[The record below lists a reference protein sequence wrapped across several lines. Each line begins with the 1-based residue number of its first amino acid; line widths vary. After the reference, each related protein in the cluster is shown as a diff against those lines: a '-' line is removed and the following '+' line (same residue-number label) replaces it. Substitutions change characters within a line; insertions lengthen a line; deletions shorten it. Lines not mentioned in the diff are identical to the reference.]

1 MNRIRKSW
9 ENQALGILPLL
20 LFLLLDNYIS
30 YLHAYTI
37 SAIFCVLSMFVFH
50 ILRKNKIYSFM
61 LLPSFL
67 TLVLYAFFLI
77 FMRVEEVLAV
87 YTPLITEILFVI
99 VLTLV
104 KVVKKPLLHRVRDS
118 QHPAYEKTHNLTML
132 NEFFF
137 IAQLFRNLC
146 ILHLLGIA
154 FYNILPDGMKDIRF
168 NRFLYRDLVLII
180 GIAVVAY
187 EQIRL
192 LMLQGLLKKEM
203 WLPVLNDK
211 GSVIGCIAYSVSRL
225 LPKKYYHPIVRVALI
240 HNGMLYL
247 AKRSEYAYVSAS
259 LIDYP
264 FYRYVLFRQSIESA
278 AQQAIEKLKTLTGK
292 ISPKL
297 LIRYTFENE
306 KIKHQVSLFIIRISD
321 ENVLEQYKELQDG
334 KLWSIQQIEENLGKG
349 IFSIYFEREF
359 SYLKNTVL
367 LAESFCNCEQEM
379 TEQEKKD

>member
-1 MNRIRKSW
+1 MTRIRKSW

-30 YLHAYTI
+30 YLQAYTV

-50 ILRKNKIYSFM
+50 ILRKDKIYSFM

-67 TLVLYAFFLI
+67 TLILYAFFLI

-87 YTPLITEILFVI
+87 YTPLITEILLII
-99 VLTLV
+99 VLTVV
-104 KVVKKPLLHRVRDS
+104 KIVKKPLLHRVRDA

-137 IAQLFRNLC
+137 IAQLFRNLY

-154 FYNILPDGMKDIRF
+154 FYNILPEEMKDIRF
-168 NRFLYRDLVLII
+168 NRFLYRDMGLII
-180 GIAVVAY
+180 GVAVIVY

-192 LMLQGLLKKEM
+192 LMVRGRLKKEM

-225 LPKKYYHPIVRVALI
+225 LPKKYYHPIVRIALV
-240 HNGMLYL
+240 HKGMLYL
-247 AKRSEYAYVSAS
+247 TKRNEYAYVSAS
-259 LIDYP
+259 MIDYP
-264 FYRYVLFRQSIESA
+264 FYRYVLFRQSIEAA
-278 AQQAIEKLKTLTGK
+278 AQEAVEGLKTLVGK
-292 ISPKL
+292 IQPRL

-306 KIKHQVSLFIIRISD
+306 RVKHQVSLFVICIQD
-321 ENVLEQYKELQDG
+321 EQVIEQYKQVQDG

-349 IFSIYFEREF
+349 IFSVYFEREF
-359 SYLKNTVL
+359 SYLKNTIL
-367 LAESFCNCEQEM
+367 LAENLCLCGEQ
-379 TEQEKKD
+379 QEAKPE

>member
-1 MNRIRKSW
+1 MTRIRKSW

-30 YLHAYTI
+30 YLQAYTV

-50 ILRKNKIYSFM
+50 ILRKDKIYSFM

-67 TLVLYAFFLI
+67 TLILYAFFLI

-87 YTPLITEILFVI
+87 YTPLITEILLII
-99 VLTLV
+99 VLTVV
-104 KVVKKPLLHRVRDS
+104 KIVKKPLLHRVRDA

-137 IAQLFRNLC
+137 IAQLFRNLY

-154 FYNILPDGMKDIRF
+154 FYNILPEEMKDIRF
-168 NRFLYRDLVLII
+168 NRFLYRDMGLII
-180 GIAVVAY
+180 GVAVIVY

-192 LMLQGLLKKEM
+192 LMVRGRLKKEM

-225 LPKKYYHPIVRVALI
+225 LPKKYYHPIVRIALV
-240 HNGMLYL
+240 HKGMLYL
-247 AKRSEYAYVSAS
+247 AKRNEYAYVSAS
-259 LIDYP
+259 MIDYP
-264 FYRYVLFRQSIESA
+264 FYRYVLFRQSIEAA
-278 AQQAIEKLKTLTGK
+278 AQEAVEGLKTLVGK
-292 ISPKL
+292 IQPRL

-306 KIKHQVSLFIIRISD
+306 RVKHQVSLFVICIQD
-321 ENVLEQYKELQDG
+321 EQVIEQYKQVQDG
-334 KLWSIQQIEENLGKG
+334 KLWSIQQIEENLRKG
-349 IFSIYFEREF
+349 IFSVYFEREF
-359 SYLKNTVL
+359 SYLKNTIL
-367 LAESFCNCEQEM
+367 LAENLCLCGEQ
-379 TEQEKKD
+379 QEAKPE

>member
-1 MNRIRKSW
+1 MTRIRKSW

-30 YLHAYTI
+30 YLQAYTV
-37 SAIFCVLSMFVFH
+37 SAIFCILSMFVFH
-50 ILRKNKIYSFM
+50 ILRKDKIYSFM

-67 TLVLYAFFLI
+67 TLILYAFFLI

-87 YTPLITEILFVI
+87 YTPLITEILLII
-99 VLTLV
+99 VLTVV
-104 KVVKKPLLHRVRDS
+104 KIVKKPLLHRVRDA

-137 IAQLFRNLC
+137 IAQLFRNLY

-154 FYNILPDGMKDIRF
+154 FYNILPEEMKDIRF
-168 NRFLYRDLVLII
+168 NRFLYRDMGLII
-180 GIAVVAY
+180 GVAVIVY

-192 LMLQGLLKKEM
+192 LMVRGRLKKEM

-225 LPKKYYHPIVRVALI
+225 LPKKYYHPIVRIALV
-240 HNGMLYL
+240 HKGMLYL
-247 AKRSEYAYVSAS
+247 AKRNEYAYVSAS
-259 LIDYP
+259 MIDYP
-264 FYRYVLFRQSIESA
+264 FYRYVLFRQSIEAA
-278 AQQAIEKLKTLTGK
+278 AQEAVEGLKTLVGK
-292 ISPKL
+292 IQPRL

-306 KIKHQVSLFIIRISD
+306 RVKHQVSLFVICIQD
-321 ENVLEQYKELQDG
+321 EQVIEQYKQVQDG

-349 IFSIYFEREF
+349 IFSVYFEREF
-359 SYLKNTVL
+359 SYLKNTIL
-367 LAESFCNCEQEM
+367 LAENLCLCGEQ
-379 TEQEKKD
+379 QEAKHE

>member
-1 MNRIRKSW
+1 MTRIRKSW

-30 YLHAYTI
+30 YLQAYTV

-50 ILRKNKIYSFM
+50 ILRKDKIYSFM

-67 TLVLYAFFLI
+67 TLILYAFFLI

-87 YTPLITEILFVI
+87 YTPLITEILLII
-99 VLTLV
+99 VLTVV
-104 KVVKKPLLHRVRDS
+104 KIVKKPLLHRVRDA

-137 IAQLFRNLC
+137 IAQLFRNLY

-154 FYNILPDGMKDIRF
+154 FYNILPEEMKDIRF
-168 NRFLYRDLVLII
+168 NRFLYRDMGLII
-180 GIAVVAY
+180 GVAVIVY

-192 LMLQGLLKKEM
+192 LMVRGRLKKEM

-225 LPKKYYHPIVRVALI
+225 LPKKYYHPIVRIALV
-240 HNGMLYL
+240 HKGMLYL
-247 AKRSEYAYVSAS
+247 AKRNEYAYVSAS
-259 LIDYP
+259 MIDYP
-264 FYRYVLFRQSIESA
+264 FYRYVLFRQSIEAA
-278 AQQAIEKLKTLTGK
+278 AQQAVEGLKTLVGK
-292 ISPKL
+292 IQPRL

-306 KIKHQVSLFIIRISD
+306 RVKHQVSLFVICIQD
-321 ENVLEQYKELQDG
+321 EQMIEQYKQVQDG

-349 IFSIYFEREF
+349 IFSVYFEREF
-359 SYLKNTVL
+359 SYLKNTIL
-367 LAESFCNCEQEM
+367 LAENLCLCGEQ
-379 TEQEKKD
+379 QEAKPE

>member
-1 MNRIRKSW
+1 MTRIRKSW

-30 YLHAYTI
+30 YLQAYTV

-50 ILRKNKIYSFM
+50 ILRKDKIYSFM

-67 TLVLYAFFLI
+67 TLILYAFFLI

-87 YTPLITEILFVI
+87 YTPLITEILLII
-99 VLTLV
+99 VLTVV
-104 KVVKKPLLHRVRDS
+104 KIVKKPLLHRVRDA

-137 IAQLFRNLC
+137 IAQLFRNLY

-154 FYNILPDGMKDIRF
+154 FYNILPEEMKDIRF
-168 NRFLYRDLVLII
+168 NRFLYRDMGLII
-180 GIAVVAY
+180 GVAVIVY

-192 LMLQGLLKKEM
+192 LMVRGRLKKEM

-225 LPKKYYHPIVRVALI
+225 LPKKYYHPIVRIALV
-240 HNGMLYL
+240 HKGMLYL
-247 AKRSEYAYVSAS
+247 AKRDEYAYVSAS
-259 LIDYP
+259 MIDYP
-264 FYRYVLFRQSIESA
+264 FYRYVLFRQSIEAA
-278 AQQAIEKLKTLTGK
+278 AQEAVEGLKTLVGK
-292 ISPKL
+292 IQPRL

-306 KIKHQVSLFIIRISD
+306 RVKHQISLFVICIQD
-321 ENVLEQYKELQDG
+321 EQVIEQYKQVQDG

-349 IFSIYFEREF
+349 IFSVYFEREF
-359 SYLKNTVL
+359 SYLKNTIL
-367 LAESFCNCEQEM
+367 LAENLCLCGEQ
-379 TEQEKKD
+379 QEAKPE

>member
-1 MNRIRKSW
+1 MTRIRKSW

-30 YLHAYTI
+30 YLQAYTV

-50 ILRKNKIYSFM
+50 ILRKDKIYSFM

-67 TLVLYAFFLI
+67 TLILYAFFLI

-87 YTPLITEILFVI
+87 YTPLITEILLII
-99 VLTLV
+99 VLTVV
-104 KVVKKPLLHRVRDS
+104 KIVKKPLLHRVRDA

-137 IAQLFRNLC
+137 IAQLFRNLY

-154 FYNILPDGMKDIRF
+154 FYNILPEEMKDIRF
-168 NRFLYRDLVLII
+168 NRFLYRDMGLII
-180 GIAVVAY
+180 GVAVIVY

-192 LMLQGLLKKEM
+192 LMVRGRLKKEM

-225 LPKKYYHPIVRVALI
+225 LPKKYYHPIVRIALV
-240 HNGMLYL
+240 HKGMLYL
-247 AKRSEYAYVSAS
+247 AKRNEYAYVSAS
-259 LIDYP
+259 MIDYP
-264 FYRYVLFRQSIESA
+264 FYRYVLFRQSIEAA
-278 AQQAIEKLKTLTGK
+278 AQEAVEGLKTLVGK
-292 ISPKL
+292 IQPRL

-306 KIKHQVSLFIIRISD
+306 RVKHQVSLFVICIQD
-321 ENVLEQYKELQDG
+321 EQVIEQYKQVQDG

-349 IFSIYFEREF
+349 IFSVYFEREF
-359 SYLKNTVL
+359 SYLKNTIL
-367 LAESFCNCEQEM
+367 LAENGYS
-379 TEQEKKD
+379 

>member
-1 MNRIRKSW
+1 MTRIRKSW

-30 YLHAYTI
+30 YLQAYTV
-37 SAIFCVLSMFVFH
+37 SAIFCILSMFVFH
-50 ILRKNKIYSFM
+50 ILRKDKIYSFM

-67 TLVLYAFFLI
+67 TLILYAFFLI

-87 YTPLITEILFVI
+87 YTPLITEILLII
-99 VLTLV
+99 VLTVV
-104 KVVKKPLLHRVRDS
+104 KIVKKPLLHRVRDA

-137 IAQLFRNLC
+137 IAQLFRNLY

-154 FYNILPDGMKDIRF
+154 FYNILPEEMKDIRF
-168 NRFLYRDLVLII
+168 NRFLYRDMGLII
-180 GIAVVAY
+180 GVAVIVY

-192 LMLQGLLKKEM
+192 LMVRGRLKKEM

-225 LPKKYYHPIVRVALI
+225 LPKKYYHPIVRIALV
-240 HNGMLYL
+240 HKGMLYL
-247 AKRSEYAYVSAS
+247 AKRNEYAYVSAS
-259 LIDYP
+259 MIDYP
-264 FYRYVLFRQSIESA
+264 FYRYVLFRQSIEAA
-278 AQQAIEKLKTLTGK
+278 AQEAVEGLKTLVGK
-292 ISPKL
+292 IQPRL

-306 KIKHQVSLFIIRISD
+306 RVKHQVSLFVICIQD
-321 ENVLEQYKELQDG
+321 EQVIEQYKQVQDG

-349 IFSIYFEREF
+349 IFSVYFEREF
-359 SYLKNTVL
+359 SYLKNTIL
-367 LAESFCNCEQEM
+367 LAENLCLCGEQ
-379 TEQEKKD
+379 QEAKPE

>member
-1 MNRIRKSW
+1 MTRIRKSW

-30 YLHAYTI
+30 YLQAYTV

-50 ILRKNKIYSFM
+50 ILRKDKIYSFM

-67 TLVLYAFFLI
+67 TLILYAFFLI

-87 YTPLITEILFVI
+87 YTPLITEILLII
-99 VLTLV
+99 VLTVV
-104 KVVKKPLLHRVRDS
+104 KIVKKPLLHRVRDA

-137 IAQLFRNLC
+137 IAQLFRNLY

-154 FYNILPDGMKDIRF
+154 FYNILPEEMKDIRF
-168 NRFLYRDLVLII
+168 NRFLYRDMGLII
-180 GIAVVAY
+180 GVAVIVY

-192 LMLQGLLKKEM
+192 LMVRGRLKKEM

-225 LPKKYYHPIVRVALI
+225 LPKKYYHPIVRIALV
-240 HNGMLYL
+240 HKGMLYL
-247 AKRSEYAYVSAS
+247 AKRNEYAYVSAS
-259 LIDYP
+259 MIDYP
-264 FYRYVLFRQSIESA
+264 FYRYVLFRQSIEAA
-278 AQQAIEKLKTLTGK
+278 AQKAVEGLKTLVGK
-292 ISPKL
+292 IQPRL

-306 KIKHQVSLFIIRISD
+306 RVKHQVSLFVICIQD
-321 ENVLEQYKELQDG
+321 EQVIEQYKQVQDG

-349 IFSIYFEREF
+349 IFSVYFEREF
-359 SYLKNTVL
+359 SYLKNTIL
-367 LAESFCNCEQEM
+367 LAENLCLCGEQ
-379 TEQEKKD
+379 QEAKPE

>member
-1 MNRIRKSW
+1 MTRIRKSW

-30 YLHAYTI
+30 YLQAYTV

-50 ILRKNKIYSFM
+50 ILRKDKIYSFM

-67 TLVLYAFFLI
+67 TLILYAFFLI

-87 YTPLITEILFVI
+87 YTPLITEILLII
-99 VLTLV
+99 VLTVV
-104 KVVKKPLLHRVRDS
+104 KIVKKPLLHRVRDA

-137 IAQLFRNLC
+137 IAQLFRNLY

-154 FYNILPDGMKDIRF
+154 FHNILPEEMKDIRF
-168 NRFLYRDLVLII
+168 NRFLYRDMGLII
-180 GIAVVAY
+180 GVAVIVY

-192 LMLQGLLKKEM
+192 LMVRGRLKKEM

-225 LPKKYYHPIVRVALI
+225 LPKKYYHPIVRIALV
-240 HNGMLYL
+240 HKGMLYL
-247 AKRSEYAYVSAS
+247 AKRNEYAYVSAS
-259 LIDYP
+259 MIDYP
-264 FYRYVLFRQSIESA
+264 FYRYVLFRQSIEAA
-278 AQQAIEKLKTLTGK
+278 AQEAVEGLKTLVGK
-292 ISPKL
+292 IQPRL

-306 KIKHQVSLFIIRISD
+306 RVKHQVSLFVICIQD
-321 ENVLEQYKELQDG
+321 EQVIEQYKQVQDG

-349 IFSIYFEREF
+349 IFSVYFEREF
-359 SYLKNTVL
+359 SYLKNTIL
-367 LAESFCNCEQEM
+367 LAENLCLCGEQ
-379 TEQEKKD
+379 QEAKPE

>member
-1 MNRIRKSW
+1 MTRIRKSW

-30 YLHAYTI
+30 YLQAYTV
-37 SAIFCVLSMFVFH
+37 SAIFCILSMFVFH
-50 ILRKNKIYSFM
+50 ILRKDKIYSFM

-67 TLVLYAFFLI
+67 TLILYAFFLI

-87 YTPLITEILFVI
+87 YTPLITEILLII
-99 VLTLV
+99 VLTVV
-104 KVVKKPLLHRVRDS
+104 KIVKKPLLHRVRDA

-137 IAQLFRNLC
+137 IAQLFRNLY

-154 FYNILPDGMKDIRF
+154 FYNILPEEMKDIRF
-168 NRFLYRDLVLII
+168 NRFLYRDMGLII
-180 GIAVVAY
+180 GVAVIVY

-192 LMLQGLLKKEM
+192 LMVRGRLKKEM

-225 LPKKYYHPIVRVALI
+225 LPKKYYHPIVRIALV
-240 HNGMLYL
+240 HKGMLYL
-247 AKRSEYAYVSAS
+247 AKRDEYAYVSAS
-259 LIDYP
+259 MIDYP
-264 FYRYVLFRQSIESA
+264 FYRYVLFRQSIEAA
-278 AQQAIEKLKTLTGK
+278 AQEAVEGLKTLVGK
-292 ISPKL
+292 IQPRL

-306 KIKHQVSLFIIRISD
+306 RVKHQVSLFVICIQD
-321 ENVLEQYKELQDG
+321 EQVIEQYKQVQDG

-349 IFSIYFEREF
+349 IFSVYFEREF
-359 SYLKNTVL
+359 SYLKNTIL
-367 LAESFCNCEQEM
+367 LAENLCLCGEQ
-379 TEQEKKD
+379 QEAKPE

>member
-1 MNRIRKSW
+1 MTRIRKSW

-30 YLHAYTI
+30 YLQAYTV

-50 ILRKNKIYSFM
+50 ILRKDKIYSFM

-67 TLVLYAFFLI
+67 TLILYAFFLI

-87 YTPLITEILFVI
+87 YTPLITEILLII
-99 VLTLV
+99 VLTVV
-104 KVVKKPLLHRVRDS
+104 KIVKKPLLHRVRDA

-137 IAQLFRNLC
+137 IAQLFRNLY

-154 FYNILPDGMKDIRF
+154 FYNILPEEMKDIRF
-168 NRFLYRDLVLII
+168 NRFLYRDMGLII
-180 GIAVVAY
+180 GVAVIVY

-192 LMLQGLLKKEM
+192 LMVRGRLKKEM

-225 LPKKYYHPIVRVALI
+225 LPKKYYHPIVRIALV
-240 HNGMLYL
+240 HKGMLYL
-247 AKRSEYAYVSAS
+247 AKRNEYAYVSAS
-259 LIDYP
+259 MIDYP
-264 FYRYVLFRQSIESA
+264 FYRYVLFRQSIEAA
-278 AQQAIEKLKTLTGK
+278 AQEAVEGLKTLVGK
-292 ISPKL
+292 IQPRL

-306 KIKHQVSLFIIRISD
+306 RVKHKVSLFVICIQD
-321 ENVLEQYKELQDG
+321 EQVIEQYKQVQDG

-349 IFSIYFEREF
+349 IFSVYFEREF
-359 SYLKNTVL
+359 SYLKNTIL
-367 LAESFCNCEQEM
+367 LAENLCLCSEQ
-379 TEQEKKD
+379 QEAKPE

>member
-1 MNRIRKSW
+1 MTRIRKSW

-30 YLHAYTI
+30 YLQAYTI

-50 ILRKNKIYSFM
+50 ILRKDKIYSFM

-67 TLVLYAFFLI
+67 TLILYAFFLI

-87 YTPLITEILFVI
+87 YTPLITEILLII
-99 VLTLV
+99 VLTVV
-104 KVVKKPLLHRVRDS
+104 KIVKKPLLHRVRDA

-137 IAQLFRNLC
+137 IAQLFRNLY

-154 FYNILPDGMKDIRF
+154 FYNILPEEMKDIRF
-168 NRFLYRDLVLII
+168 NRFLYRDMGLII
-180 GIAVVAY
+180 GVAVIVY

-192 LMLQGLLKKEM
+192 LMVRGRLKKEM

-225 LPKKYYHPIVRVALI
+225 LPKKYYHPIVRIALV
-240 HNGMLYL
+240 HKGMLYL
-247 AKRSEYAYVSAS
+247 AKRNEYAYVSAS
-259 LIDYP
+259 MIDYP
-264 FYRYVLFRQSIESA
+264 FYRYVLFRQSIEAA
-278 AQQAIEKLKTLTGK
+278 AQQAVEGLKTLVGK
-292 ISPKL
+292 IQPRL

-306 KIKHQVSLFIIRISD
+306 RVKHQVSLFVICIQD
-321 ENVLEQYKELQDG
+321 EQVIEQYKQVQDG

-349 IFSIYFEREF
+349 IFSVYFEREF
-359 SYLKNTVL
+359 SYLKNTIL
-367 LAESFCNCEQEM
+367 LAENLCLCGEQ
-379 TEQEKKD
+379 QEAKQE

>member
-1 MNRIRKSW
+1 MTRIRKSW

-20 LFLLLDNYIS
+20 LFLLLDNYIP
-30 YLHAYTI
+30 YLQAYTV

-50 ILRKNKIYSFM
+50 ILRKDKIYSFM

-67 TLVLYAFFLI
+67 TLILYAFFLI

-87 YTPLITEILFVI
+87 YTPLITEILLII
-99 VLTLV
+99 VLTVV
-104 KVVKKPLLHRVRDS
+104 KIVKKPLLHRVRDA

-137 IAQLFRNLC
+137 IAQLFRNLY

-154 FYNILPDGMKDIRF
+154 FYNILPEEMKDIRF
-168 NRFLYRDLVLII
+168 NRFLYRDMGLII
-180 GIAVVAY
+180 GVAVIVY

-192 LMLQGLLKKEM
+192 LMVRGRLKKEM

-225 LPKKYYHPIVRVALI
+225 LPKKYYHPIVRIALV
-240 HNGMLYL
+240 HKGMLYL
-247 AKRSEYAYVSAS
+247 AKRNEYAYVSAS
-259 LIDYP
+259 MVDYP
-264 FYRYVLFRQSIESA
+264 FYRYVLFRQSIEAA
-278 AQQAIEKLKTLTGK
+278 AQEAVEGLKTLVGK
-292 ISPKL
+292 IQPRL

-306 KIKHQVSLFIIRISD
+306 RVKHQVSLFVICIQD
-321 ENVLEQYKELQDG
+321 EQVIEQYKQVQDG

-349 IFSIYFEREF
+349 IFSVYFEREF
-359 SYLKNTVL
+359 SYLKNTIL
-367 LAESFCNCEQEM
+367 LAENLCLCGEQ
-379 TEQEKKD
+379 QEAKPE

>member
-1 MNRIRKSW
+1 MTRIRKSW

-30 YLHAYTI
+30 YLQAYTV
-37 SAIFCVLSMFVFH
+37 SAIFCILSMFVFH
-50 ILRKNKIYSFM
+50 ILRKDKIYSFM

-67 TLVLYAFFLI
+67 TLILYAFFLI

-87 YTPLITEILFVI
+87 YTPLITEILLII
-99 VLTLV
+99 VLTVV
-104 KVVKKPLLHRVRDS
+104 KIVKKPLLHRVRDA

-137 IAQLFRNLC
+137 IAQLFRNLY

-154 FYNILPDGMKDIRF
+154 FYNTLPEEMKDIRF
-168 NRFLYRDLVLII
+168 NRFLYRDMGLII
-180 GIAVVAY
+180 GVAVIVY

-192 LMLQGLLKKEM
+192 LMVRGRLKKEM

-225 LPKKYYHPIVRVALI
+225 LPKKYYHPIVRIALV
-240 HNGMLYL
+240 HKGMLYL
-247 AKRSEYAYVSAS
+247 AKRNEYAYVSAS
-259 LIDYP
+259 MIDYP
-264 FYRYVLFRQSIESA
+264 FYRYVLFRQSIEAA
-278 AQQAIEKLKTLTGK
+278 AQEAVEGLKTLVGK
-292 ISPKL
+292 IQPRL

-306 KIKHQVSLFIIRISD
+306 RVKHQVSLFVICIQD
-321 ENVLEQYKELQDG
+321 EQVIEQYKQVQDG

-349 IFSIYFEREF
+349 IFSVYFEREF
-359 SYLKNTVL
+359 SYLKNTIL
-367 LAESFCNCEQEM
+367 LAENLCLCGEQ
-379 TEQEKKD
+379 QEAKPE

>member
-1 MNRIRKSW
+1 MTRIRKSW

-30 YLHAYTI
+30 YLQAYTV

-50 ILRKNKIYSFM
+50 ILRKDKIYSFM

-67 TLVLYAFFLI
+67 TLILYAFFLI

-87 YTPLITEILFVI
+87 YTPLITEILLII
-99 VLTLV
+99 VLTVV
-104 KVVKKPLLHRVRDS
+104 KIVKKPLLHRVRDA

-137 IAQLFRNLC
+137 IAQLFRNLY

-154 FYNILPDGMKDIRF
+154 FYNILPEEMKDIRF
-168 NRFLYRDLVLII
+168 NRFLYRDMGLII
-180 GIAVVAY
+180 GVAVIVY

-192 LMLQGLLKKEM
+192 LMVRGRLKKEM

-225 LPKKYYHPIVRVALI
+225 LPKKYYHPIVRIALV
-240 HNGMLYL
+240 HKGMLYL
-247 AKRSEYAYVSAS
+247 AKRNEYAYVSAS
-259 LIDYP
+259 MIDYP
-264 FYRYVLFRQSIESA
+264 FYRYVLFRQSIEAA
-278 AQQAIEKLKTLTGK
+278 AQEAVEGLKTLVGK
-292 ISPKL
+292 IQPRL

-306 KIKHQVSLFIIRISD
+306 RVKHQVSLFVICIQEEQVI
-321 ENVLEQYKELQDG
+321 EQYKQVQDG

-349 IFSIYFEREF
+349 IFSVYFEREF
-359 SYLKNTVL
+359 SYLKNTIL
-367 LAESFCNCEQEM
+367 LAENLCLCGEQ
-379 TEQEKKD
+379 QEAKPE

>member
-1 MNRIRKSW
+1 MTRIRKSW

-30 YLHAYTI
+30 YLQAYTV

-50 ILRKNKIYSFM
+50 ILRKDKIYSFM

-67 TLVLYAFFLI
+67 TLILYAFFLI

-87 YTPLITEILFVI
+87 YTPLITEILLII
-99 VLTLV
+99 VLTVV
-104 KVVKKPLLHRVRDS
+104 KIVKKPLLHRVRDA

-137 IAQLFRNLC
+137 IAQLFRNLY

-154 FYNILPDGMKDIRF
+154 FYNILPEEMKDIRF
-168 NRFLYRDLVLII
+168 NRFLYRDMGLII
-180 GIAVVAY
+180 GVAVIVY

-192 LMLQGLLKKEM
+192 LMVRGRLKKEM

-225 LPKKYYHPIVRVALI
+225 LPKKYYHPIVRIALV
-240 HNGMLYL
+240 HKGMLYL
-247 AKRSEYAYVSAS
+247 AKRNEYAYVSAS
-259 LIDYP
+259 MIDYP
-264 FYRYVLFRQSIESA
+264 FYRYVLFRQSIEAA
-278 AQQAIEKLKTLTGK
+278 AQEAVEGLKTLVSK
-292 ISPKL
+292 IQPRL

-306 KIKHQVSLFIIRISD
+306 RVKHQVSLFVICIQD
-321 ENVLEQYKELQDG
+321 EQVIEQYKQVQDG

-349 IFSIYFEREF
+349 IFSVYFEREF
-359 SYLKNTVL
+359 SYLKNTIL
-367 LAESFCNCEQEM
+367 LAENLCLCGEQ
-379 TEQEKKD
+379 QEAKPE

>member
-1 MNRIRKSW
+1 MTRIRKSW

-30 YLHAYTI
+30 YLQAYTV

-50 ILRKNKIYSFM
+50 ILRKDKIYSFM

-67 TLVLYAFFLI
+67 TLILYAFFLI

-87 YTPLITEILFVI
+87 YTPLITEILLII
-99 VLTLV
+99 VLTVV
-104 KVVKKPLLHRVRDS
+104 KIVKKPLLHRVRDA

-137 IAQLFRNLC
+137 IAQLFRNLY

-154 FYNILPDGMKDIRF
+154 FYNILPEEMKDIRF
-168 NRFLYRDLVLII
+168 NRFLYRDMGLII
-180 GIAVVAY
+180 GVAVIVY

-192 LMLQGLLKKEM
+192 LMVRGRLKKEM

-225 LPKKYYHPIVRVALI
+225 LPQKYYHPIVRIALV
-240 HNGMLYL
+240 HKGMLYL
-247 AKRSEYAYVSAS
+247 AKRNEYAYVSAS
-259 LIDYP
+259 MIDYP
-264 FYRYVLFRQSIESA
+264 FYRYVLFRQSIEAA
-278 AQQAIEKLKTLTGK
+278 AQEAVEGLKTLVGK
-292 ISPKL
+292 IQPRL

-306 KIKHQVSLFIIRISD
+306 RVKHQVSLFVICIQD
-321 ENVLEQYKELQDG
+321 EQVIEQYKQVQDG

-349 IFSIYFEREF
+349 IFSVYFEREF
-359 SYLKNTVL
+359 SYLKNTIL
-367 LAESFCNCEQEM
+367 LAENLCLCGEQ
-379 TEQEKKD
+379 QEAKPE

>member
-1 MNRIRKSW
+1 MTRIRKSW

-30 YLHAYTI
+30 YLQAYTV

-50 ILRKNKIYSFM
+50 ILRKDKIYSFM

-67 TLVLYAFFLI
+67 TLILYAFFLI
-77 FMRVEEVLAV
+77 FMRVEEVLTV
-87 YTPLITEILFVI
+87 YTPLITEILLII
-99 VLTLV
+99 VLTVV
-104 KVVKKPLLHRVRDS
+104 KIVKKPLLHRVRDA

-137 IAQLFRNLC
+137 IAQLFRNLY

-154 FYNILPDGMKDIRF
+154 FYNILPEEMKDIRF
-168 NRFLYRDLVLII
+168 NRFLYRDMGLII
-180 GIAVVAY
+180 GVAVIVY

-192 LMLQGLLKKEM
+192 LMVRGRLKKEM

-225 LPKKYYHPIVRVALI
+225 LPKKYYHPIVRIALV
-240 HNGMLYL
+240 HKGMLYL
-247 AKRSEYAYVSAS
+247 AKRNEYAYVSAS
-259 LIDYP
+259 MIDYP
-264 FYRYVLFRQSIESA
+264 FYRYVLFRQSIEAA
-278 AQQAIEKLKTLTGK
+278 AQEAVEGLKTLVGK
-292 ISPKL
+292 IQPRL

-306 KIKHQVSLFIIRISD
+306 RVKHQVSLFVICIQD
-321 ENVLEQYKELQDG
+321 EQVIEQYKQVQDG

-349 IFSIYFEREF
+349 IFSVYFEREF
-359 SYLKNTVL
+359 SYLKNTIL
-367 LAESFCNCEQEM
+367 LAENLCLCGEQ
-379 TEQEKKD
+379 QEAKPE

>member
-1 MNRIRKSW
+1 MTRIRKSW

-30 YLHAYTI
+30 YLQAYTV
-37 SAIFCVLSMFVFH
+37 SAIFCILSMFVFH
-50 ILRKNKIYSFM
+50 ILRKDKIYSFM

-67 TLVLYAFFLI
+67 TLILYAFFLI

-87 YTPLITEILFVI
+87 YTPLITEILLII
-99 VLTLV
+99 VLTVV
-104 KVVKKPLLHRVRDS
+104 KIVKKPLLHRVRDA

-137 IAQLFRNLC
+137 IAQLFRNLY

-154 FYNILPDGMKDIRF
+154 FYNILPEEMKDIRF
-168 NRFLYRDLVLII
+168 NRFLYRDMGLII
-180 GIAVVAY
+180 GVAVIVY

-192 LMLQGLLKKEM
+192 LMVRGRLKKEM

-225 LPKKYYHPIVRVALI
+225 LPKKYYHPIVRIALV
-240 HNGMLYL
+240 HKGMLYL
-247 AKRSEYAYVSAS
+247 AKRDEYAYVSAS
-259 LIDYP
+259 MIDYP
-264 FYRYVLFRQSIESA
+264 FYRYVLFRQSIEAA
-278 AQQAIEKLKTLTGK
+278 AQEAVEGLKTLVGK
-292 ISPKL
+292 IQPRL

-306 KIKHQVSLFIIRISD
+306 RVKHQVSLFVICIQD
-321 ENVLEQYKELQDG
+321 EQVIEQYKQVQDG

-349 IFSIYFEREF
+349 IFSVYFEREY
-359 SYLKNTVL
+359 SYLKNTIL
-367 LAESFCNCEQEM
+367 LAENLCLCGEQ
-379 TEQEKKD
+379 QEAKPE

>member
-1 MNRIRKSW
+1 MTRIRKSW

-30 YLHAYTI
+30 YLQAYTV

-50 ILRKNKIYSFM
+50 ILRKDKIYSFM

-67 TLVLYAFFLI
+67 TLILYAFFLI
-77 FMRVEEVLAV
+77 FMHVEEVLAV
-87 YTPLITEILFVI
+87 YTPLITEILLII
-99 VLTLV
+99 VLTVV
-104 KVVKKPLLHRVRDS
+104 KIVKKPLLHRVRDA

-137 IAQLFRNLC
+137 IAQLFRNLY

-154 FYNILPDGMKDIRF
+154 FYNILPEEMKDIRF
-168 NRFLYRDLVLII
+168 NRFLYRDMGLII
-180 GIAVVAY
+180 GVAVIVY

-192 LMLQGLLKKEM
+192 LMVRGRLKKEM

-225 LPKKYYHPIVRVALI
+225 LPKKYYHPIVRIALV
-240 HNGMLYL
+240 HKGMLYL
-247 AKRSEYAYVSAS
+247 AKRNEYAYVSAS
-259 LIDYP
+259 MIDYP
-264 FYRYVLFRQSIESA
+264 FYRYVLFRQSIEAA
-278 AQQAIEKLKTLTGK
+278 AQQAVEGLKTLVGK
-292 ISPKL
+292 IQPRL

-306 KIKHQVSLFIIRISD
+306 RVKHQVSLFVICIQD
-321 ENVLEQYKELQDG
+321 EQVIEQYKQVQDG

-349 IFSIYFEREF
+349 IFSVYFEREF
-359 SYLKNTVL
+359 SYLKNTIL
-367 LAESFCNCEQEM
+367 LAENLCLCGEQ
-379 TEQEKKD
+379 QEAKPE

>member
-1 MNRIRKSW
+1 MTRIRKSW

-30 YLHAYTI
+30 YLQAYTV

-50 ILRKNKIYSFM
+50 ILRKDKIYSFM

-67 TLVLYAFFLI
+67 TLILYALFLI

-87 YTPLITEILFVI
+87 YTPLITEILLII
-99 VLTLV
+99 VLTVV
-104 KVVKKPLLHRVRDS
+104 KIVKKPLLHRVRDA

-137 IAQLFRNLC
+137 IAQLFRNLY

-154 FYNILPDGMKDIRF
+154 FYNILPEEMKDIRF
-168 NRFLYRDLVLII
+168 NRFLYRDMGLII
-180 GIAVVAY
+180 GVAVIVY

-192 LMLQGLLKKEM
+192 LMVRGRLKKEM

-225 LPKKYYHPIVRVALI
+225 LPKKYYHPIVRIALV
-240 HNGMLYL
+240 HKGMLYL
-247 AKRSEYAYVSAS
+247 AKRNEYAYVSAS
-259 LIDYP
+259 MIDYP
-264 FYRYVLFRQSIESA
+264 FYRYVLFRQSIEAA
-278 AQQAIEKLKTLTGK
+278 AQQAVEGLKTLVGK
-292 ISPKL
+292 IQPRL

-306 KIKHQVSLFIIRISD
+306 RVKHQVSLFVICIQD
-321 ENVLEQYKELQDG
+321 EQVIEQYKQVQDG

-349 IFSIYFEREF
+349 IFSVYFEREF
-359 SYLKNTVL
+359 SYLKNTIL
-367 LAESFCNCEQEM
+367 LAENLCLCGEQ
-379 TEQEKKD
+379 QEAKPE

>member
-1 MNRIRKSW
+1 MTRIGKSW

-30 YLHAYTI
+30 YLQAYTV
-37 SAIFCVLSMFVFH
+37 SAIFCILSMFVFH
-50 ILRKNKIYSFM
+50 ILRKDKIYSFM

-67 TLVLYAFFLI
+67 TLILYAFFLI

-87 YTPLITEILFVI
+87 YTPLITEILLII
-99 VLTLV
+99 VLTVV
-104 KVVKKPLLHRVRDS
+104 KIVKKPLLHRVRDA

-137 IAQLFRNLC
+137 IAQLFRNLY

-154 FYNILPDGMKDIRF
+154 FYNILPEEMKDIRF
-168 NRFLYRDLVLII
+168 NRFLYRDMGLII
-180 GIAVVAY
+180 GVAVIVY

-192 LMLQGLLKKEM
+192 LMVRGRLKKEM

-225 LPKKYYHPIVRVALI
+225 LPKKYYHPIVRIALV
-240 HNGMLYL
+240 HKGMLYL
-247 AKRSEYAYVSAS
+247 AKRNEYAYVSAS
-259 LIDYP
+259 MIDYP
-264 FYRYVLFRQSIESA
+264 FYRYVLFRQSIEAA
-278 AQQAIEKLKTLTGK
+278 AQEAVEGLKTLVGK
-292 ISPKL
+292 IQPRL

-306 KIKHQVSLFIIRISD
+306 RVKHQVSLFVICIQD
-321 ENVLEQYKELQDG
+321 EQVIEQYKQVQDG

-349 IFSIYFEREF
+349 IFSVYFEREF
-359 SYLKNTVL
+359 SYLKNTIL
-367 LAESFCNCEQEM
+367 LAENLCLCGEQ
-379 TEQEKKD
+379 QEAKPE

>member
-1 MNRIRKSW
+1 MTRIRKSW

-30 YLHAYTI
+30 YLQAYTV

-50 ILRKNKIYSFM
+50 ILRKDKIYSFM

-67 TLVLYAFFLI
+67 TLILYAFFLI

-87 YTPLITEILFVI
+87 YTPLITEILLII
-99 VLTLV
+99 VLTVV
-104 KVVKKPLLHRVRDS
+104 KIVKKPLLHRVRDA

-137 IAQLFRNLC
+137 IAQLFRNLY

-154 FYNILPDGMKDIRF
+154 FYNILPEEMKDIRF
-168 NRFLYRDLVLII
+168 NRFLYRDMGLII
-180 GIAVVAY
+180 GVAVIVY

-192 LMLQGLLKKEM
+192 LMVRGRLKKEM

-225 LPKKYYHPIVRVALI
+225 LPKKYYHPIVRIALV
-240 HNGMLYL
+240 HKGMLYL
-247 AKRSEYAYVSAS
+247 AKRNEYAYVSAS
-259 LIDYP
+259 MIDYP
-264 FYRYVLFRQSIESA
+264 FYRYVLFRQSIEAA
-278 AQQAIEKLKTLTGK
+278 AQEAVEGLKTLVGK
-292 ISPKL
+292 IQPRL

-306 KIKHQVSLFIIRISD
+306 RVKHQVSLFVICIQD
-321 ENVLEQYKELQDG
+321 EQVIEQYKQVQDG

-349 IFSIYFEREF
+349 IFSVYFEREF
-359 SYLKNTVL
+359 SYLKNTIL
-367 LAESFCNCEQEM
+367 LAENLCLCGEQ
-379 TEQEKKD
+379 QEAKPE

>member
-1 MNRIRKSW
+1 MTRIRKSW

-30 YLHAYTI
+30 YLQAYTV

-50 ILRKNKIYSFM
+50 ILRKDKIYSFM

-67 TLVLYAFFLI
+67 TLILYAFFLI

-87 YTPLITEILFVI
+87 YTPLITEILLII
-99 VLTLV
+99 VLTVV
-104 KVVKKPLLHRVRDS
+104 KIVKKPLLHRVRDA

-137 IAQLFRNLC
+137 IAQLFRNLY

-154 FYNILPDGMKDIRF
+154 FYNILPEEMKDIRF
-168 NRFLYRDLVLII
+168 NRFLYRDMGLII
-180 GIAVVAY
+180 SVAVIVY

-192 LMLQGLLKKEM
+192 LMVRGRLKKEM

-225 LPKKYYHPIVRVALI
+225 LPKKYYHPIVRIALV
-240 HNGMLYL
+240 HKGMLYL
-247 AKRSEYAYVSAS
+247 AKRNEYAYVSAS
-259 LIDYP
+259 MIDYP
-264 FYRYVLFRQSIESA
+264 FYRYVLFRQSIEAA
-278 AQQAIEKLKTLTGK
+278 AQEAVEGLKTLVGK
-292 ISPKL
+292 IQPRL

-306 KIKHQVSLFIIRISD
+306 RVKHQVSLFVICIQD
-321 ENVLEQYKELQDG
+321 EQVIEQYKQVQDG

-349 IFSIYFEREF
+349 IFSVYFEREF
-359 SYLKNTVL
+359 SYLKNTIL
-367 LAESFCNCEQEM
+367 LAENLCLCGEQ
-379 TEQEKKD
+379 QEAKPE

>member
-1 MNRIRKSW
+1 MTRIRKSW

-30 YLHAYTI
+30 YLQAYTV

-50 ILRKNKIYSFM
+50 ILRKDKIYSFM

-67 TLVLYAFFLI
+67 TLILYAFFLI

-87 YTPLITEILFVI
+87 YTPLITEILLII
-99 VLTLV
+99 VLTVV
-104 KVVKKPLLHRVRDS
+104 KIVKKPLLHRVRDA

-137 IAQLFRNLC
+137 IAQLFRNLY
-146 ILHLLGIA
+146 ILHLLVIA
-154 FYNILPDGMKDIRF
+154 FYNILPEEMKDIRF
-168 NRFLYRDLVLII
+168 NRFLYRDMGLII
-180 GIAVVAY
+180 GVAVIVY

-192 LMLQGLLKKEM
+192 LMVRGRLKKEM

-225 LPKKYYHPIVRVALI
+225 LPKKYYHPIVRIALV
-240 HNGMLYL
+240 HKGMLYL
-247 AKRSEYAYVSAS
+247 AKRNEYAYVSAS
-259 LIDYP
+259 MIDYP
-264 FYRYVLFRQSIESA
+264 FYRYVLFRQSIEAA
-278 AQQAIEKLKTLTGK
+278 AQQAVEGLKTLVGK
-292 ISPKL
+292 IQPRL

-306 KIKHQVSLFIIRISD
+306 RVKHQVSLFVICIQD
-321 ENVLEQYKELQDG
+321 EQVIEQYKQVQDG

-349 IFSIYFEREF
+349 IFSVYFEREF
-359 SYLKNTVL
+359 SYLKNTIL
-367 LAESFCNCEQEM
+367 LAENLCLCSEQ
-379 TEQEKKD
+379 QEAKPE

>member
-1 MNRIRKSW
+1 MTRIRKSW

-30 YLHAYTI
+30 YLQAYTV

-50 ILRKNKIYSFM
+50 ILRKDKIYSFM

-67 TLVLYAFFLI
+67 TLILYAFFLI

-87 YTPLITEILFVI
+87 YTPLITEILLII
-99 VLTLV
+99 VLTVV
-104 KVVKKPLLHRVRDS
+104 KIVKKPLLHRVRDA

-137 IAQLFRNLC
+137 IAQLFRNLY

-154 FYNILPDGMKDIRF
+154 FYNILPEEMKDIRF
-168 NRFLYRDLVLII
+168 NRFLYRDMGLII
-180 GIAVVAY
+180 GVAVIVY

-192 LMLQGLLKKEM
+192 LMVRGRLKKEM

-225 LPKKYYHPIVRVALI
+225 LPKKYYHPIVRIALV
-240 HNGMLYL
+240 HKGMLYL
-247 AKRSEYAYVSAS
+247 AKRNEYAYVSAS
-259 LIDYP
+259 MIDYP
-264 FYRYVLFRQSIESA
+264 FYRYVLFRQSIEAA
-278 AQQAIEKLKTLTGK
+278 AQEAVEGLKTLVGK
-292 ISPKL
+292 IQPRL

-306 KIKHQVSLFIIRISD
+306 RVKHQVSLFVICIQD
-321 ENVLEQYKELQDG
+321 EQVIEQYKQVQDG

-349 IFSIYFEREF
+349 IFSVYFEREF
-359 SYLKNTVL
+359 SYLKNTIL
-367 LAESFCNCEQEM
+367 LAENLCLCSEQ
-379 TEQEKKD
+379 QEAKPE

>member
-1 MNRIRKSW
+1 MTRIRKSW

-30 YLHAYTI
+30 YLQAYTV

-50 ILRKNKIYSFM
+50 ILRKDKIYSFM

-67 TLVLYAFFLI
+67 TLILYAFFLI

-87 YTPLITEILFVI
+87 YTPLITEILLII
-99 VLTLV
+99 VLTVV
-104 KVVKKPLLHRVRDS
+104 KIVKKPLLHRVRDA

-137 IAQLFRNLC
+137 IAQLFRNLY

-154 FYNILPDGMKDIRF
+154 FYNILPEEMKDIRF
-168 NRFLYRDLVLII
+168 NRFLYRDMGLII
-180 GIAVVAY
+180 GVAVIVY

-192 LMLQGLLKKEM
+192 LMVRGRLKKEM

-225 LPKKYYHPIVRVALI
+225 LPKKYYHPIVRIALV
-240 HNGMLYL
+240 HKGMLYL
-247 AKRSEYAYVSAS
+247 AKRNEYAYVSAS
-259 LIDYP
+259 MVDYP
-264 FYRYVLFRQSIESA
+264 FYRYVLFRQSIEAA
-278 AQQAIEKLKTLTGK
+278 AQEAVEGLKTLVGK
-292 ISPKL
+292 IQPRL

-306 KIKHQVSLFIIRISD
+306 RVKHQVSLFVICIQD
-321 ENVLEQYKELQDG
+321 EQVIEQYKQVQDG

-349 IFSIYFEREF
+349 IFSVYFEREF
-359 SYLKNTVL
+359 SYLKNTIL
-367 LAESFCNCEQEM
+367 LAENLCLCGEQ
-379 TEQEKKD
+379 QEAKPE

>member
-1 MNRIRKSW
+1 MTRIRKSW

-30 YLHAYTI
+30 YLQAYTV

-50 ILRKNKIYSFM
+50 ILRKDKIYSFM

-67 TLVLYAFFLI
+67 TLILYAFFLI

-87 YTPLITEILFVI
+87 YTPLITEILLII
-99 VLTLV
+99 VLTVV
-104 KVVKKPLLHRVRDS
+104 KIVKKPLLHRVRDA
-118 QHPAYEKTHNLTML
+118 QHPAYEKTHNLTMR

-137 IAQLFRNLC
+137 IAQLFRNLY

-154 FYNILPDGMKDIRF
+154 FYNILPEEMKDIRF
-168 NRFLYRDLVLII
+168 NRFLYRDMGLII
-180 GIAVVAY
+180 GVAVIVY

-192 LMLQGLLKKEM
+192 LMVRGRLKKEM

-225 LPKKYYHPIVRVALI
+225 LPKKYYHPIVRIALV
-240 HNGMLYL
+240 HKGMLYL
-247 AKRSEYAYVSAS
+247 AKRNEYAYVSAS
-259 LIDYP
+259 MIDYP
-264 FYRYVLFRQSIESA
+264 FYRYVLFRQSIEAA
-278 AQQAIEKLKTLTGK
+278 AQEAVEGLKTLVGK
-292 ISPKL
+292 IQPRL

-306 KIKHQVSLFIIRISD
+306 RVKHQVSLFVICIQD
-321 ENVLEQYKELQDG
+321 EQVIEQYKQVQDG

-349 IFSIYFEREF
+349 IFSVYFEREF
-359 SYLKNTVL
+359 SYLKNTIL
-367 LAESFCNCEQEM
+367 LAENLCLCGEQ
-379 TEQEKKD
+379 QEAKPE

>member
-1 MNRIRKSW
+1 MTRIRKSW

-30 YLHAYTI
+30 YLQAYTV

-50 ILRKNKIYSFM
+50 ILRKDKIYSFM

-67 TLVLYAFFLI
+67 TLILYAFFLI

-87 YTPLITEILFVI
+87 YTPLITEILLII
-99 VLTLV
+99 VLT
-104 KVVKKPLLHRVRDS
+104 VVKIVKKLLLHRVRDA

-137 IAQLFRNLC
+137 IAQLFRNLY

-154 FYNILPDGMKDIRF
+154 FYNILPEEMKDIRF
-168 NRFLYRDLVLII
+168 NRFLYRDMGLII
-180 GIAVVAY
+180 GVAVIVY

-192 LMLQGLLKKEM
+192 LMVRGRLKKEM

-225 LPKKYYHPIVRVALI
+225 LPKKYYHPIVRIALV
-240 HNGMLYL
+240 HKGMLYL
-247 AKRSEYAYVSAS
+247 AKRNEYAYVSAS
-259 LIDYP
+259 MIDYP
-264 FYRYVLFRQSIESA
+264 FYRYVLFRQSIEAA
-278 AQQAIEKLKTLTGK
+278 AQEAVEGLKTLVGK
-292 ISPKL
+292 IQPRL

-306 KIKHQVSLFIIRISD
+306 RVKHQVSLFVICIQD
-321 ENVLEQYKELQDG
+321 EQVIEQYKQVQDG

-349 IFSIYFEREF
+349 IFSVYFEREF
-359 SYLKNTVL
+359 SYLKNTIL
-367 LAESFCNCEQEM
+367 LAENLCLCGEQ
-379 TEQEKKD
+379 QEAKPE

>member
-67 TLVLYAFFLI
+67 TLILYAFFLI

-87 YTPLITEILFVI
+87 YTPLITEILLII
-99 VLTLV
+99 VLTVV
-104 KVVKKPLLHRVRDS
+104 KIVKKPLLHRVRDA

-137 IAQLFRNLC
+137 IAQLFRNLY

-154 FYNILPDGMKDIRF
+154 FYNILPEEVKDIRF
-168 NRFLYRDLVLII
+168 NRFLYRDMGLII
-180 GIAVVAY
+180 GVAVIVY

-192 LMLQGLLKKEM
+192 LMVRGRLKKEM

-225 LPKKYYHPIVRVALI
+225 LPKKYYHPIVRIALV
-240 HNGMLYL
+240 HKGMLYL
-247 AKRSEYAYVSAS
+247 AKRNEYAYVSAS
-259 LIDYP
+259 MIDYP
-264 FYRYVLFRQSIESA
+264 FYRYVLFRQSIEAA
-278 AQQAIEKLKTLTGK
+278 AQEAVEGLKTLVGK
-292 ISPKL
+292 IQPRL

-306 KIKHQVSLFIIRISD
+306 RVKHQVSLFVICIQD
-321 ENVLEQYKELQDG
+321 EQVIEQYKQVQDG

-349 IFSIYFEREF
+349 IFSVYFEREF
-359 SYLKNTVL
+359 SYLKNTIL
-367 LAESFCNCEQEM
+367 LAENLCLCSEQ
-379 TEQEKKD
+379 QEAKPE

>member
-104 KVVKKPLLHRVRDS
+104 KIVKKPLLHRVRDA

-137 IAQLFRNLC
+137 IAQLFRNLY

-154 FYNILPDGMKDIRF
+154 FYNILPEEMKDIRF
-168 NRFLYRDLVLII
+168 NRFLYRDMGLII
-180 GIAVVAY
+180 GVAVIVY

-192 LMLQGLLKKEM
+192 LMVRGRLKKEM

-225 LPKKYYHPIVRVALI
+225 LPKKYYHPIVRIALV
-240 HNGMLYL
+240 HKGMLYL
-247 AKRSEYAYVSAS
+247 AKRDEYAYVSAS
-259 LIDYP
+259 MIDYP
-264 FYRYVLFRQSIESA
+264 FYRYVLFRQSIEAA
-278 AQQAIEKLKTLTGK
+278 AQEAVEGLKTLVGK
-292 ISPKL
+292 IQTRL

-306 KIKHQVSLFIIRISD
+306 RVKHQISLFVICIQD
-321 ENVLEQYKELQDG
+321 EQVIEQYKQVQDG

-349 IFSIYFEREF
+349 IFSVYFEREF
-359 SYLKNTVL
+359 SYLKNTIL
-367 LAESFCNCEQEM
+367 LAENLCLCGEQ
-379 TEQEKKD
+379 QEAKPE

>member
-1 MNRIRKSW
+1 MTRIRKSW

-20 LFLLLDNYIS
+20 LFLLLDNFIS
-30 YLHAYTI
+30 YLQAYTV

-50 ILRKNKIYSFM
+50 ILRKDKIYSFM

-67 TLVLYAFFLI
+67 TLILYAFFLI

-87 YTPLITEILFVI
+87 YTPLITEILLII
-99 VLTLV
+99 VLTVV
-104 KVVKKPLLHRVRDS
+104 KIVKKPLLHRVRDA

-137 IAQLFRNLC
+137 IAQLFRNLY

-154 FYNILPDGMKDIRF
+154 FYNILPEEMKDIRF
-168 NRFLYRDLVLII
+168 NRFLYRDMGLII
-180 GIAVVAY
+180 GVAVIVY

-192 LMLQGLLKKEM
+192 LMVRGRLKKEM

-225 LPKKYYHPIVRVALI
+225 LPKKYYHPIVRIALV
-240 HNGMLYL
+240 HKGMLYL
-247 AKRSEYAYVSAS
+247 AKRNEYAYVSAS
-259 LIDYP
+259 MIDYP
-264 FYRYVLFRQSIESA
+264 FYRYVLFRQSIEAA
-278 AQQAIEKLKTLTGK
+278 AQEAVEGLKTLVGK
-292 ISPKL
+292 IQPRL

-306 KIKHQVSLFIIRISD
+306 RVKHQVSLFVICIQD
-321 ENVLEQYKELQDG
+321 EQVIEQYKQVQDG

-349 IFSIYFEREF
+349 IFSVYFEREF
-359 SYLKNTVL
+359 SYLKNTIL
-367 LAESFCNCEQEM
+367 LAENLCLCGEQ
-379 TEQEKKD
+379 QEAKPE

>member
-1 MNRIRKSW
+1 MTRIRKSW

-30 YLHAYTI
+30 YLQAYTV

-50 ILRKNKIYSFM
+50 ILRKDKIYSFM

-67 TLVLYAFFLI
+67 TLILYAFFLI

-87 YTPLITEILFVI
+87 YTPLITEILLII
-99 VLTLV
+99 VLTVV
-104 KVVKKPLLHRVRDS
+104 KIVKKPLLQSVRDA

-137 IAQLFRNLC
+137 IAQIFRNLY

-154 FYNILPDGMKDIRF
+154 FYNILPEEMKDIRF
-168 NRFLYRDLVLII
+168 NRFLYRDMGLII
-180 GIAVVAY
+180 GVAVIVY

-192 LMLQGLLKKEM
+192 LMVRGRLKKEM

-225 LPKKYYHPIVRVALI
+225 LPKKYYHPIVRIALV
-240 HNGMLYL
+240 HKGMLYL
-247 AKRSEYAYVSAS
+247 AKRNEYAYVSAS
-259 LIDYP
+259 MIDYP
-264 FYRYVLFRQSIESA
+264 FYRYVLFRQSIEAA
-278 AQQAIEKLKTLTGK
+278 AQEAVEGLKTLVGK
-292 ISPKL
+292 IQPRL

-306 KIKHQVSLFIIRISD
+306 RVKHQVSLFVICIQD
-321 ENVLEQYKELQDG
+321 EQVIEQYKQVQDG

-349 IFSIYFEREF
+349 IFSVYFEREF
-359 SYLKNTVL
+359 SYLKNTIL
-367 LAESFCNCEQEM
+367 LAENLCLCGEQ
-379 TEQEKKD
+379 QEAKPE

>member
-1 MNRIRKSW
+1 MTRIRKSW

-30 YLHAYTI
+30 YLQAYTV

-50 ILRKNKIYSFM
+50 ILRKDKIYSFM

-67 TLVLYAFFLI
+67 TLILYAFFLI

-87 YTPLITEILFVI
+87 YTPLITEILLII
-99 VLTLV
+99 VLTVV
-104 KVVKKPLLHRVRDS
+104 KIVKKPLLHRVRDA

-137 IAQLFRNLC
+137 IAQLFRNLY

-154 FYNILPDGMKDIRF
+154 FYNILPEEMKDIRF
-168 NRFLYRDLVLII
+168 NRFLYRDMGLII
-180 GIAVVAY
+180 GVAVIVY

-192 LMLQGLLKKEM
+192 LMVRGRLKKEM

-225 LPKKYYHPIVRVALI
+225 LPKKYYHPIVRIALV
-240 HNGMLYL
+240 HKGMLYL
-247 AKRSEYAYVSAS
+247 AKRDEYAYVSAS
-259 LIDYP
+259 MIDYP
-264 FYRYVLFRQSIESA
+264 FYRYVLFRQSIEAA
-278 AQQAIEKLKTLTGK
+278 AQEAVEGLKTLVGK
-292 ISPKL
+292 IQPRL

-306 KIKHQVSLFIIRISD
+306 RVKHQVSLFVICIQD
-321 ENVLEQYKELQDG
+321 EQVIEQYKQVQDG

-349 IFSIYFEREF
+349 IFSVYFEREF
-359 SYLKNTVL
+359 SYLKNTIL
-367 LAESFCNCEQEM
+367 LAENLCLCGEQ
-379 TEQEKKD
+379 QEAKPE

>member
-1 MNRIRKSW
+1 MTRIRKSW

-20 LFLLLDNYIS
+20 LFLLLDNYIF
-30 YLHAYTI
+30 YLQAYTV

-50 ILRKNKIYSFM
+50 ILRKDKIYSFM

-67 TLVLYAFFLI
+67 TLILYAFFLI

-87 YTPLITEILFVI
+87 YTPLITEILLII
-99 VLTLV
+99 VLTVV
-104 KVVKKPLLHRVRDS
+104 KIVKKPLLHRVRDA

-137 IAQLFRNLC
+137 IAQLFRNLY

-154 FYNILPDGMKDIRF
+154 FYNILPEEMKDIRF
-168 NRFLYRDLVLII
+168 NRFLYRDMGLII
-180 GIAVVAY
+180 GVAVIVY

-192 LMLQGLLKKEM
+192 LMVRGRLKKEM

-225 LPKKYYHPIVRVALI
+225 LPKKYYHPIVRIALV
-240 HNGMLYL
+240 HKGMLYL
-247 AKRSEYAYVSAS
+247 AKRNEYAYVSAS
-259 LIDYP
+259 MIDYP
-264 FYRYVLFRQSIESA
+264 FYRYVLFRQSIEAA
-278 AQQAIEKLKTLTGK
+278 AQEAVEGLKTLVGK
-292 ISPKL
+292 IQPRL

-306 KIKHQVSLFIIRISD
+306 RVKHQVSLFVICIQD
-321 ENVLEQYKELQDG
+321 EQVIEQYKQVQDG

-349 IFSIYFEREF
+349 IFSVYFEREF
-359 SYLKNTVL
+359 SYLKNTIL
-367 LAESFCNCEQEM
+367 LAENLCLCSEQ
-379 TEQEKKD
+379 QEAKPE

>member
-1 MNRIRKSW
+1 MTRIRKSW

-30 YLHAYTI
+30 YLQAYTV

-50 ILRKNKIYSFM
+50 ILRKDKIYSFM

-67 TLVLYAFFLI
+67 TLILYAFFLI

-87 YTPLITEILFVI
+87 YTPLITEILLII
-99 VLTLV
+99 VLTVV
-104 KVVKKPLLHRVRDS
+104 KIVKKPLLHRVRDAL
-118 QHPAYEKTHNLTML
+118 HPAYEKTHNLTML

-137 IAQLFRNLC
+137 IAQLFRNLY

-154 FYNILPDGMKDIRF
+154 FYNILPEEMKDIRF
-168 NRFLYRDLVLII
+168 NRFLYRDMGLII
-180 GIAVVAY
+180 GVAVIVY

-192 LMLQGLLKKEM
+192 LMVRGRLKKEM

-225 LPKKYYHPIVRVALI
+225 LPKKYYHPIVRIALV
-240 HNGMLYL
+240 HKGMLYL
-247 AKRSEYAYVSAS
+247 AKRNEYAYVSAS
-259 LIDYP
+259 MIDYP
-264 FYRYVLFRQSIESA
+264 FYRYVLFRQSIEAA
-278 AQQAIEKLKTLTGK
+278 AQEAVEGLKTLVGK
-292 ISPKL
+292 IQPRL

-306 KIKHQVSLFIIRISD
+306 RVKHQVSLFVICIQD
-321 ENVLEQYKELQDG
+321 EQVIEQYKQVQDG

-349 IFSIYFEREF
+349 IFSVYFEREF
-359 SYLKNTVL
+359 SYLKNTIL
-367 LAESFCNCEQEM
+367 LAENLCLCGEQ
-379 TEQEKKD
+379 QEAKPE